1 MEGKHG
7 VGAGV
12 PARLTPR
19 EGRKFAF
26 TVGAAFLA
34 LAGLM
39 WWRGRMPGV
48 VVFGILGGVLLL
60 AGLVVPGRLRP
71 VYRAWMGLAELL
83 SKVTTPIFMAVVYF
97 VVVTPVAYLRR
108 LLGKPPLASSG
119 ATGSVWTERPTDQ
132 RRSDLLRQ
140 F

>member
-1 MEGKHG
+1 MEGEHR

-26 TVGAAFLA
+26 TVGVAFLA

-39 WWRGRMPGV
+39 WWRGRMPGIL
-48 VVFGILGGVLLL
+48 VFGVLGGVLLL
-60 AGLVVPGRLRP
+60 AGLIVPGHLGP
-71 VYRAWMGLAELL
+71 VYRAWMGLAQLL
-83 SKVTTPIFMAVVYF
+83 SKVTTPIFMSVVYF
-97 VVVTPVAYLRR
+97 VVITPVGYLRR
-108 LLGKPPLASSG
+108 LLGKPPLGAPG
-119 ATGSVWTERPTDQ
+119 ATGTVWTERPRDQ

>member
-60 AGLVVPGRLRP
+60 AGFVVPGRLGP

-108 LLGKPPLASSG
+108 LLGKPPLAPSG